1 MRLRDAAV
9 LIDQVCDALRILVL
23 WRLGSSVCHSDL
35 VIGVA
40 EQRKR
45 KTLLLREFAIFLDGV
60 EAGAQNLDVFG
71 FVVFDEIAELATFRR
86 STRCAGL
93 GKEPQDDFL
102 SAKVA
107 ELHATAAVIGRLE
120 IGSGIADFQHCWTSS
135 KRAGEMA
142 DDSAD

>member
-23 WRLGSSVCHSDL
+23 GRLGRAVCDSDL

-45 KTLLLREFAIFLDGV
+45 KTLLLREFAILLDVV
-60 EAGAQNLDVFG
+60 EAGAEDLDVFG
-71 FVVFDEIAELATFRR
+71 FVVFDEIAEPATLRR

-93 GKEPQDDFL
+93 REEPQDDFP

-107 ELHATAAVIGRLE
+107 ELHATAAVIGRLK
-120 IGSGIADFQHCWTSS
+120 IGSGVTDFQHRWTSS

>member
-23 WRLGSSVCHSDL
+23 WRLGSAVCHSDL

-86 STRCAGL
+86 STGCAGL
-93 GKEPQDDFL
+93 GKKP
-102 SAKVA
+102 
-107 ELHATAAVIGRLE
+107 
-120 IGSGIADFQHCWTSS
+120 
-135 KRAGEMA
+135 
-142 DDSAD
+142 